1 MQTSRITVAGAV
13 MLSFVLFGLPAFGDE
28 QATGNL
34 EETYSRAID
43 KEIANCQAKI
53 ELKNSNS
60 ANLQRDALKARVKSG
75 FLKDYKKELIAA
87 MKRDG
92 IGTKD
97 YQVSYF
103 LNNKFVEVYTSAGG
117 QYRAVGK
124 CC

>member
-1 MQTSRITVAGAV
+1 MLGLASQENESGLTQVGRQMRIIR
-13 MLSFVLFGLPAFGDE
+13 F
-28 QATGNL
+28 
-34 EETYSRAID
+34 
-43 KEIANCQAKI
+43 
-53 ELKNSNS
+53 